1 MVDVA
6 RWLTGRVLAGFEA
19 VGRKSVAVFEEVGYL
34 FSLLLESLYWAVVGR
49 WLQQPVRLAPIFAAA
64 MAVGVTAIPI
74 IALASFAVGTMLAIQ
89 GIYSLRAY
97 GAESRV
103 VLAIAISVTR
113 EFAPLI
119 TGIFVAGRSA
129 SAIAAQIG
137 TMQVAQEIDAL
148 SVIGINPVRYL
159 VSPLLLAMLMTMPAL
174 VVMSNFVALSGG
186 ALYCNLELGM
196 PFSAYVDS
204 TLDALKPADV
214 LAGPVEE
221 LRLRHDHH
229 AGGRDQRL
237 HGQGGRGRS
246 WQGDHPGGGREH
258 CQHYPGGHDIQ
269 LFPEPLRRP
278 LPIAPRE

>member
-1 MVDVA
+1 MLEAA
-6 RWLTGRVLAGFEA
+6 RWLDRPWLSGLAA
-19 VGRKSVAVFEEVGYL
+19 VGQRTMATLEEVGYV
-34 FSLLLESLYWAVVGR
+34 FSLFVESVYWAAVGR
-49 WLQQPVRLAPIFAAA
+49 WRQQPVRLAPIFSAA

-89 GIYSLRAY
+89 GIYSLRAF
-97 GAESRV
+97 GADSKV

-148 SVIGINPVRYL
+148 SVIGVNPVRYL
-159 VSPLLLAMLMTMPAL
+159 VSPLLVAMLMTMPAL
-174 VVMSNFVALSGG
+174 MVMSNFVALSGG

-196 PFSAYVDS
+196 PFSAYVEG
-204 TLDALKPADV
+204 TLDALKVSDV

-229 AGGRDQRL
+229 AGGREQRL
-237 HGQGGRGRS
+237 HGQGGRGRGR
-246 WQGDHPGGGREH
+246 QGDHPVGGGEH
-258 CQHYPGGHDIQ
+258 CQHHPGGHDIQ
-269 LFPEPLRRP
+269 LFPEPLE
-278 LPIAPRE
+278 PIALRE

>member
-19 VGRKSVAVFEEVGYL
+19 VGRKSVAVSEEVGYL
-34 FSLLLESLYWAVVGR
+34 FSLLLESLYWAFVGR
-49 WLQQPVRLAPIFAAA
+49 WRQQPVRLAPIFAAA

-137 TMQVAQEIDAL
+137 TMQVSQEIDAL

-159 VSPLLLAMLMTMPAL
+159 VSPLLLAMLITMPAL
-174 VVMSNFVALSGG
+174 VVMSNFIALSGG

-214 LAGPVEE
+214 
-221 LRLRHDHH
+221 
-229 AGGRDQRL
+229 
-237 HGQGGRGRS
+237 
-246 WQGDHPGGGREH
+246 WQGLSKSFVFAAIITLVGATNGFMVKAGAEGVGKATTRAVVVS
-258 CQHYPGGHDIQ
+258 
-269 LFPEPLRRP
+269 
-278 LPIAPRE
+278 IASIILADMIFSYFQSR